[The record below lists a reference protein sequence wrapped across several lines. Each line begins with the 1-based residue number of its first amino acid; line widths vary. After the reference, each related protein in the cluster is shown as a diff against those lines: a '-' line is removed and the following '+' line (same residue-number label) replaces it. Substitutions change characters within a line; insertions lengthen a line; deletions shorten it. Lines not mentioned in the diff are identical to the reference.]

1 MDDELAEAVIPD
13 WRKAELSS
21 RLRAMLDYAEK
32 LTKNPADIGRGD
44 IEGLRGAG
52 LDDRG
57 ILDVA
62 QIAAYFNFVN
72 RMAEGL
78 GVEIEG

>member
-1 MDDELAEAVIPD
+1 VDSDLAEAVIPD
-13 WRKAELSS
+13 WRDAEVPH
-21 RLRAMLDYAEK
+21 RLRAVFEYAAK
-32 LTKNPADIGRGD
+32 LTNSPADVGRED
-44 IEGLRGAG
+44 IERLREAG

-62 QIAAYFNFVN
+62 QIVSYFNFVN

-78 GVEIEG
+78 GVELEG